1 MQQGRQQ
8 HEPTEATQGQG
19 SAAPGAV
26 GISHTTVREH
36 VKTTLTID
44 CMGGDHGPSVTVPAA
59 VSFVRSHPDA
69 HLMLVGLEAPIRAQ
83 LKKAK
88 ALDLPALSIVPASEV
103 VAMDDSVEV
112 ALRRKKDS
120 SMRVAL
126 TLVKEESAQ
135 ACISAG
141 NTGALMA
148 VSRYVLKT
156 LAGIER
162 PAIASAL
169 PNPNGYTMMLDLGA
183 NVDCEPQHLLQFA
196 EMGHA
201 LVSALEGK
209 ERPTIGLLNIGEE
222 VIKGNETIKRAGE
235 LLRASTL
242 NFRGNVE
249 GNDIYKG
256 TTDVIVC
263 DGFVGNVAL
272 KTSEGLAQ
280 MLSEIIR
287 EEFGRSP
294 LTKLMALF
302 ALPVLMRFKK
312 RVDHRQY
319 NGAALLG
326 LRGLVIKSHGSADA
340 YAFEW
345 AIKRGYDAVK
355 NGVLERLAK
364 AMEENAYPLDEAARA
379 AGGTAGP
386 ASPAGRPAE
395 PFAAV
400 SSKA

>member
-1 MQQGRQQ
+1 M
-8 HEPTEATQGQG
+8 
-19 SAAPGAV
+19 
-26 GISHTTVREH
+26 TV
-36 VKTTLTID
+36 TLTID

-59 VSFVRSHPDA
+59 VHFVRSHPDA
-69 HLMLVGLEAPIRAQ
+69 RLQLVGIETAIRAQ
-83 LKKAK
+83 LKKLK
-88 ALDLPALSIVPASEV
+88 ALDLPALSVVPATEV
-103 VAMDDSVEV
+103 VEMDDPVEV
-112 ALRRKKDS
+112 ALRKKKDS

-126 TLVKEESAQ
+126 NRVKEGEAQ
-135 ACISAG
+135 ACVSAG

-156 LAGIER
+156 LPGIER
-162 PAIASAL
+162 PAIAFAL
-169 PNPNGYTMMLDLGA
+169 PNARGYTTMLDLGA

-201 LVSALEGK
+201 LVAALEGK
-209 ERPTIGLLNIGEE
+209 DRPTIGLLNIGEE

-256 TTDVIVC
+256 TVDVIVC

-280 MLSEIIR
+280 MLNDMIK
-287 EEFGRSP
+287 EEFGRSW
-294 LTKLMALF
+294 LTKLMAIT

-326 LRGLVIKSHGSADA
+326 LKSLVFKSHGSADA

-345 AIKRGYDAVK
+345 AIKRAYDAVK
-355 NGVLERLAK
+355 NGVQERLAR
-364 AMEENAYPLDEAARA
+364 AMEENASSLEQAAGGQNSAAARA
-379 AGGTAGP
+379 PEEPSASPSASSPGQTAGDLP
-386 ASPAGRPAE
+386 PGAAS
-395 PFAAV
+395 

>member
-1 MQQGRQQ
+1 M
-8 HEPTEATQGQG
+8 
-19 SAAPGAV
+19 
-26 GISHTTVREH
+26 TV
-36 VKTTLTID
+36 KLTID

-59 VSFVRSHPDA
+59 VNFVRSHPDA
-69 HLMLVGLEAPIRAQ
+69 ELLLVGIESAIRAQ
-83 LKKAK
+83 MKKLKAQ
-88 ALDLPALSIVPASEV
+88 DLPALTVVPASEI

-112 ALRRKKDS
+112 ALRKKKDS

-126 TLVKEESAQ
+126 NRVKESEAQ

-156 LAGIER
+156 LSGIER

-201 LVSALEGK
+201 LVSALEGR

-222 VIKGNETIKRAGE
+222 VIKGNDTIKRAGE

-242 NFRGNVE
+242 NFHGNVE
-249 GNDIYKG
+249 GNDIFKG
-256 TTDVIVC
+256 TVDVIVC

-280 MLSEIIR
+280 MLSNIIK
-287 EEFGRSP
+287 EEFGRSW
-294 LTKLMALF
+294 LTKVMAVL

-340 YAFEW
+340 YGFEW

-355 NGVLERLAK
+355 NGVLERLAR
-364 AMEENAYPLDEAARA
+364 AMEENASSLEQAARDA
-379 AGGTAGP
+379 SGAGQ
-386 ASPAGRPAE
+386 ASPIAGQPAE
-395 PFAAV
+395 PYAAQ